1 MIIPKMNSFIKSPP
15 LELILFV
22 LFVIYIVF
30 PIQTPEWIANFVDS
44 SLGMTVI
51 FCITVFLFLYAHPFL
66 AILYVFVA
74 FELIRR
80 SAHLSGR
87 TTYIQYTP
95 SQEKRDAYM
104 KAMNPPISISLEE
117 TVISEMAPIGRG
129 TGNGNYVDTEFKPV
143 SENIHN
149 AFSMI

>member
-104 KAMNPPISISLEE
+104 KSMNPPISISLEE

-129 TGNGNYVDTEFKPV
+129 PGNGNYVDTEFKPV

>member
-15 LELILFV
+15 LELV
-22 LFVIYIVF
+22 LFVTFVIYLIF
-30 PIQTPEWIANFVDS
+30 PIQAPEWIADMIDS
-44 SLGMTVI
+44 SLGMTTI
-51 FCITVFLFLYAHPFL
+51 FCVTVFLFFYAHPFL

-80 SAHLSGR
+80 SAHISGKSA
-87 TTYIQYTP
+87 YISYTP
-95 SQEKRDAYM
+95 SQIKRDAYM
-104 KAMNPPISISLEE
+104 QSMNKPLEISLEE

-129 TGNGNYVDTEFKPV
+129 AGNENYIDTEFKPI

-149 AFSMI
+149 AFSL

>member
-1 MIIPKMNSFIKSPP
+1 MMIPKMNSFMKSPP
-15 LELILFV
+15 LELVLFV
-22 LFVIYIVF
+22 LFVIYLVF
-30 PIQTPEWIANFVDS
+30 PIQSPEWIAHMVDS
-44 SLGMTVI
+44 SLGMTTI
-51 FCITVFLFLYAHPFL
+51 FCITVFLFFYAHPFL

-104 KAMNPPISISLEE
+104 KAMNPPIEYTLEE
-117 TVISEMAPIGRG
+117 EVVSTMGGRPS
-129 TGNGNYVDTEFKPV
+129 GNGNYVDSEFKPV
-143 SENIHN
+143 SENVHN
-149 AFSMI
+149 AFMI